1 MTSYVTERHVA
12 LAHEKKKSFK
22 CKICD
27 HCSST
32 QNNLKQHVMLV
43 HDNRKTIK
51 CDICDYTFS
60 LMGTLKRHITSVH
73 EKKKKSF
80 KCVAIAALKNL
91 T

>member
-1 MTSYVTERHVA
+1 
-12 LAHEKKKSFK
+12 
-22 CKICD
+22 
-27 HCSST
+27 
-32 QNNLKQHVMLV
+32 MLV

-73 EKKKKSF
+73 EKKKSF